1 MPEQCRDPQH
11 IDQIPTGKSP
21 MKLTHRIHALTRN
34 TRCYAAAAAW
44 LSVAATP
51 LAFAGPPIDGQVRCG
66 GVTTSQEAEWVA
78 EQLLAQGAYAR
89 AGQCYEAAGDF
100 RHANVAFLK
109 AAEAESDAAERRL
122 SAQSDQAKALFRQ
135 VQQGFR

>member
-1 MPEQCRDPQH
+1 VF
-11 IDQIPTGKSP
+11 I
-21 MKLTHRIHALTRN
+21 THRPV
-34 TRCYAAAAAW
+34 AAWLAAVAW

-51 LAFAGPPIDGQVRCG
+51 LALAGPPIDAQARCG

-78 EQLLAQGAYAR
+78 EQLFAQGAYAR

-109 AAEAESDAAERRL
+109 AAETESNAAERRL

-135 VQQGFR
+135 VQQGFH